1 MQEAAEETPNSLP
14 IAVTIGEPSGVGP
27 EVIMKAWYKRNEFA
41 LAPFFVIGSA
51 DVIQEQ
57 AAALNLRIPI
67 SIIKS
72 PLQCPHVFQNTLPVL
87 DFDYPGVYQF
97 GNPLTET
104 ADMVVNSIDKAVE
117 LIFAGK
123 ARAMATAPIHKAAL
137 YSTGFK
143 SPGHTEYLAELC
155 EKHTEESYHPVMMLA
170 SEELCV
176 VPTTIHVALKDV
188 PNLLDRKLLIRTIGT
203 VHEAMKAY
211 FGLPFPRIAVAG
223 LNPHAGEQN
232 SMGTEDSEIIAP
244 VIELLKKQAIHVNGP
259 MPADTMFHKSARAKY
274 DVAVCMYHD
283 QALIP
288 IKIIDFDAGV
298 NVTLGLPIVRTSPDH
313 GTALDIAGNCLANPT
328 SMINSLK
335 LADRMSKFLP
345 MPEIEETPATK
356 EEETKAEENFE

>member
-1 MQEAAEETPNSLP
+1 MQNTMEGTPNTLP
-14 IAVTIGEPSGVGP
+14 IAVTIGEPSGIGP
-27 EVIMKAWYKRNEFA
+27 EVVMKAWYKRREFA
-41 LAPFFVIGSA
+41 IAPFFVIGSA
-51 DVIQEQ
+51 DLLQ
-57 AAALNLRIPI
+57 AQAEALNLRIPL
-67 SIIKS
+67 SIIKT
-72 PLQCPHVFQNTLPVL
+72 PLQAPHVFQNTLPVIDL
-87 DFDYPGVYQF
+87 DYKGDFYF
-97 GNPLTET
+97 GNPIANT
-104 ADMVVNSIDKAVE
+104 AEMVVSSIDKAVDF
-117 LIFAGK
+117 IFKGK
-123 ARAMATAPIHKAAL
+123 ARAIATAPIHKAAL
-137 YSTGFK
+137 YDTGFK
-143 SPGHTEYLAELC
+143 SPGHTEYLAKLC
-155 EKHTEESYHPVMMLA
+155 EDQTSEEYHPVMMLA

-176 VPTTIHVALKDV
+176 VPLTIHVPLKDV
-188 PNLLDRKLLIRTIGT
+188 PGLLNRKLLIKTIGT
-203 VHEAMKAY
+203 VHEAMKQY

-259 MPADTMFHKSARAKY
+259 MPADTMFHKSARTKY

-288 IKIIDFDAGV
+288 IKTIDFDSGV

-345 MPEIEETPATK
+345 MPDSDEPEAQKEET
-356 EEETKAEENFE
+356 EEDIE